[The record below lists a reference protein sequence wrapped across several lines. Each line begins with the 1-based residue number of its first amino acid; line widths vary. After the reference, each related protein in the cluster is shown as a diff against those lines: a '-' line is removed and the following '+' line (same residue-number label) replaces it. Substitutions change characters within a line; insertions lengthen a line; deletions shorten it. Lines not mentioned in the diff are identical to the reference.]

1 VSADGLRHHDE
12 VLVMLTRR
20 NLLALAW
27 YDAPRPGHLPA
38 VQRVVEDLHR
48 THGKYGLLD
57 VVVRGTPSFP
67 DQVREEGRRLIETT
81 HGWGGVTAHIIEV
94 EGFAGTRDAHVPL
107 HDAVDG
113 PWPRLGPE
121 GLRALDR
128 GLRMALERA
137 LAQRETRGRRPSSS
151 ASTPRSAAS
160 RRGETEVACSG
171 LARRHRSHLPS
182 RARGASRP

>member
-1 VSADGLRHHDE
+1 MSADGLRHHDE

-81 HGWGGVTAHIIEV
+81 HGWGGVTSHIIEV
-94 EGFAGTRDAHVPL
+94 EGFAGTATRMFLSTMLLMGRGRASDQTVFARAPEGCAWLSNVL
-107 HDAVDG
+107 SRAEN
-113 PWPRLGPE
+113 PWPPAE
-121 GLRALDR
+121 
-128 GLRMALERA
+128 LERVYVEVRSIA
-137 LAQRETRGRRPSSS
+137 
-151 ASTPRSAAS
+151 PR
-160 RRGETEVACSG
+160 
-171 LARRHRSHLPS
+171 
-182 RARGASRP
+182 